1 MTIEKCRLKLECRL
15 KPEKRLSDGI
25 CSDGISNIFLPARD
39 VAAGRDIQS
48 VPVGEVAMVQINNP
62 LNNSFFRVD
71 FGDFIAD
78 LSDGDNVAG
87 NEPPLFVGD
96 NFENRRNAADAV
108 GGKVAA
114 AVRDEAVVVKF
125 DGASNV
131 RPLPEYDIR
140 AGIDGEPRKLDDV
153 APVFP
158 IEDFGI
164 ERQVFSLFPFRA
176 AVEHHNDDVGFLFG
190 FPNQFFEFGVIVQFD
205 GGKVGGEGDEAVSH
219 AVFLQDGGFKPVFDA
234 RIFDVQF
241 VKVAC
246 RCRDALR
253 AEAVAVVVCEAE
265 VVESRVGKVLPVC
278 GGRSECIA
286 YFGGLHIFSAYRL
299 RQTAYLQG
307 CRR

>member
-1 MTIEKCRLKLECRL
+1 
-15 KPEKRLSDGI
+15 
-25 CSDGISNIFLPARD
+25 
-39 VAAGRDIQS
+39 
-48 VPVGEVAMVQINNP
+48 MVQINNP

-205 GGKVGGEGDEAVSH
+205 GGKVGAKETKPYLTPFFFRMAVSNL
-219 AVFLQDGGFKPVFDA
+219 FSMPEYLMFNSSRLP
-234 RIFDVQF
+234 
-241 VKVAC
+241 
-246 RCRDALR
+246 
-253 AEAVAVVVCEAE
+253 AVAVMPCAP
-265 VVESRVGKVLPVC
+265 KPLLWLF
-278 GGRSECIA
+278 A
-286 YFGGLHIFSAYRL
+286 RL
-299 RQTAYLQG
+299 R
-307 CRR
+307 